1 MKKNWKEKQLEKN
14 FLKFFDLQLFADS
27 FNAQQVMSG
36 TQGEVWIDDKYMA
49 QVTAFK
55 AEVNLMKDEVHQVK
69 RMGKQY
75 KTTGWEGKG
84 NVKMN
89 HMSSYFINKMSENIK
104 AGKQTIVTIVVK
116 LDDPD
121 AIGSERIVIRD
132 ATFDKL
138 TLMNWAA
145 KKLTEDD
152 YDFTF
157 TDYDILDTAD
167 E

>member
-1 MKKNWKEKQLEKN
+1 MAES
-14 FLKFFDLQLFADS
+14 FD
-27 FNAQQVMSG
+27 AQKVMSG
-36 TQGEVWIDDKYMA
+36 THGEVWIDDRYMA
-49 QVTAFK
+49 QVTGFK
-55 AEVNLMKDEVHQVK
+55 AEVNLIKEEVHQVK

-75 KTTGWEGKG
+75 KVTGWEGKG

-89 HMSSYFINKMSENIK
+89 HMSSFFINLMADNIK
-104 AGKQTIVTIVVK
+104 NAHQTVVTIMVK
-116 LDDPD
+116 LGDPD

-138 TLMNWAA
+138 TLMDWQA
-145 KKLTEDD
+145 KKMTEDD

-157 TDYDILDTAD
+157 TDFEILDSAD

>member
-1 MKKNWKEKQLEKN
+1 MAE
-14 FLKFFDLQLFADS
+14 S

-36 TQGEVWIDDKYMA
+36 TQGEVWIDDEYMA
-49 QVTAFK
+49 QVTSFK
-55 AEVNLMKDEVHQVK
+55 AEVNLIKEEVHQVK

-75 KTTGWEGKG
+75 KITGWEGKG

-89 HMSSYFINKMSENIK
+89 HMSSYFINLMAENIK
-104 AGKQTIVTIVVK
+104 NAHQTIVTIVAK

-121 AIGSERIVIRD
+121 AIGSERVVIRD

-138 TLMNWAA
+138 TLMDWQA

-157 TDYDILDTAD
+157 TDFEILDSAD

>member
-1 MKKNWKEKQLEKN
+1 MAES
-14 FLKFFDLQLFADS
+14 FD
-27 FNAQQVMSG
+27 AQKVMSG
-36 TQGEVWIDDKYMA
+36 THGEVWIDDSYMA
-49 QVTAFK
+49 QVTGFK
-55 AEVNLMKDEVHQVK
+55 AEVNLIKEEVNQVK

-75 KTTGWEGKG
+75 KVTGWEGKG

-89 HMSSYFINKMSENIK
+89 HMSSFFINLMADNIK
-104 AGKQTIVTIVVK
+104 NAHQTVVTIMVK

-138 TLMNWAA
+138 TLMDWQA
-145 KKLTEDD
+145 KKMTEDD

-157 TDYDILDTAD
+157 TDFEILDSAD